1 MEQCPHCQQF
11 TTTQLGKCSSCGR
24 YRESPA
30 ASDDQAFRLS
40 EPSAN
45 WYGEADEPTTSE
57 AEPRSP
63 WQSSGET
70 EGSPASGLGS
80 LPIAQHPPP
89 GPQLSTPPPVAY
101 PSPTGPPTT
110 TFYPPAVPG
119 GAPPNV
125 NVFVHGGANMVYQQP
140 GNNTLAVVSLVLSLV
155 SFVGGILCGIFAI
168 AAPIGAICGHISL
181 NQLKTSG
188 EQGKGM
194 AIAGVIVGWIMTAL
208 LTIGI
213 GFFIWAANQPTTY

>member
-1 MEQCPHCQQF
+1 
-11 TTTQLGKCSSCGR
+11 
-24 YRESPA
+24 
-30 ASDDQAFRLS
+30 
-40 EPSAN
+40 
-45 WYGEADEPTTSE
+45 
-57 AEPRSP
+57 
-63 WQSSGET
+63 
-70 EGSPASGLGS
+70 
-80 LPIAQHPPP
+80 
-89 GPQLSTPPPVAY
+89 
-101 PSPTGPPTT
+101 
-110 TFYPPAVPG
+110 
-119 GAPPNV
+119 
-125 NVFVHGGANMVYQQP
+125 MVYQQP

-155 SFVGGILCGIFAI
+155 LSLVSFVSFVGGVSFVSFVSFVMCGIFAI